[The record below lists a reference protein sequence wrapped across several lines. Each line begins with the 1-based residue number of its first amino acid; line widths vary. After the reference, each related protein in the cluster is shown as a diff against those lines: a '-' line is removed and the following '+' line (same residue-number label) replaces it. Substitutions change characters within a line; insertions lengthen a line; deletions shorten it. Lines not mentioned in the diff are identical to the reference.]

1 MNRFVNF
8 FKSLK
13 LPKFARPSVGRII
26 FWAIA
31 LLVAVGFFI
40 FMRGF
45 ITCWELTSLD
55 GAPPES
61 CNSSTGVLPAL
72 VVNAKGTPIKS
83 AIPTSG
89 VQAPVVQAPT
99 WDGGSRVNIV
109 FFGLR
114 GGQTS
119 GEDCPLCTDTIIL
132 FSIDPV
138 SKTAGMISIPRD
150 LYVNIPGF
158 QPGRINQAW
167 TDGEISKL
175 PGGGPGLAMK
185 TVSQLMG
192 VPIQYYAQV
201 DFNTFVSFI
210 DAIGGIDLR
219 PYETLRLDPNG
230 LGLSTNP
237 KDKFI
242 LTKGGMRHLT
252 GEIALA
258 YARCRDQDQCGAT
271 GGDLDRSKRQQQVII
286 AIRNKVLNPAN
297 FPTLIAQAP
306 AFYNTFGAGI
316 HTNMSLDDGIKL
328 AYLMKDIP
336 FKSIK
341 SVVFGNNDLVSANTV
356 LGGAPAS
363 VYKPI
368 PDKLRILRDEI
379 FSTGGPVSPMAQGDP
394 IALMQADNTRLG
406 VVNGTYTTNLDQR
419 TANYFHSLG
428 LTVSGTGRASQLYS
442 QTTVYMCSPKLY
454 TLRYLVARSVITT
467 GNQISF
473 NASQCQAYPG
483 IDVVVVLGS
492 DWIPKLPTGF

>member
-1 MNRFVNF
+1 MNGFVNF

-13 LPKFARPSVGRII
+13 FPKFARPSVGRII
-26 FWAIA
+26 FWVIA
-31 LLVAVGFFI
+31 LLAAVGFFI

-61 CNSSTGVLPAL
+61 CNSSASVLPSL
-72 VVNAKGTPIKS
+72 VLNAKGTPIKS

-89 VQAPVVQAPT
+89 VQAPAVQAPA

-114 GGQTS
+114 GGQIS

-138 SKTAGMISIPRD
+138 TKTAGMISIPRD
-150 LYVNIPGF
+150 LWVNIPGF
-158 QPGRINQAW
+158 GFSRINTAW
-167 TDGEISKL
+167 TDGEASKL

-210 DAIGGIDLR
+210 DTIGGIDLR

-242 LTKGGMRHLT
+242 LTKGGMRHLN
-252 GEIALA
+252 GELALA

-271 GGDLDRSKRQQQVII
+271 GGDLDRSKRQQQVIL

-306 AFYNTFGAGI
+306 TFYNTFGAGVR
-316 HTNMSLDDGIKL
+316 TNMSLDDGIKL

-356 LGGAPAS
+356 LAGAAAS

-379 FSTGGPVSPMAQGDP
+379 FTTGGPVSPMAQGDP

-406 VVNGTYTTNLDQR
+406 VINGTYTTNLDQR

-428 LTVSGTGRASQLYS
+428 LSVAGTGRAGLYS

-454 TLRYLVARSVITT
+454 TLRYLVARAVITT
-467 GNQISF
+467 GSQISF
-473 NASQCQAYPG
+473 NTSQCQAYPG
-483 IDVVVVLGS
+483 IDVIVILGS
-492 DWIPKLPTGF
+492 DWIPKLPAGF

>member
-26 FWAIA
+26 FWVIA
-31 LLVAVGFFI
+31 FLVAVGFFI

-61 CNSSTGVLPAL
+61 CNSSTSVLPAL
-72 VVNAKGTPIKS
+72 VVNAKGTPLS
-83 AIPTSG
+83 SSVATAVP
-89 VQAPVVQAPT
+89 VPVVQAPT

-242 LTKGGMRHLT
+242 LTKGGMRHLN

-379 FSTGGPVSPMAQGDP
+379 FSTGGPVSPMAQGDS
-394 IALMQADNTRLG
+394 IALMQSDNAKIRVL
-406 VVNGTYTTNLDQR
+406 NGTYTTGLDTRSANFFNQR
-419 TANYFHSLG
+419 G
-428 LTVSGTGRASQLYS
+428 LKVIQIGSAGQLYS
-442 QTTVYMCSPKLY
+442 QTEIIVYSPKLY
-454 TLRYLVARSVITT
+454 ALRYIIALFNSLGIPIN
-467 GNQISF
+467 GNQIYFKSDPTST
-473 NASQCQAYPG
+473 ADLE
-483 IDVVVVLGS
+483 IRLGS